1 MTTVA
6 ISSKFQIVI
15 PKAVRKTLDLSS
27 GMKVEVVTYGHRIEL
42 IPLMPIKEL
51 KGSLKG
57 INTTVIRE
65 KDRI

>member
-15 PKAVRKTLDLSS
+15 PKEVRETLDLNS
-27 GMKVEVVTYGHRIEL
+27 GMKVAVVSYENRIEL
-42 IPLMPIKEL
+42 IPLRPIKSL